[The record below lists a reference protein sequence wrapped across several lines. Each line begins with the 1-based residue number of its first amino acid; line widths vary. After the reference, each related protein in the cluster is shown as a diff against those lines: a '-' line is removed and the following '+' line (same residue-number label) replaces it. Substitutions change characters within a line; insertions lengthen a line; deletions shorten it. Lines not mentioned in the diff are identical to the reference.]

1 MAANDR
7 GENGI
12 IFKVT
17 KDGEVS
23 VSGYLYATSD
33 EMQTRIQRM
42 IEKVA
47 PQVRLFFED
56 ALKAEMAKETRFV

>member
-1 MAANDR
+1 MAGYDR

-23 VSGYLYATSD
+23 VSGYLYSTSD
-33 EMQTRIQRM
+33 EMQPRIQRM
-42 IEKVA
+42 IGNVA
-47 PQVRLFFED
+47 PKVRQFFENT
-56 ALKAEMAKETRFV
+56 LKAEMAKETRLV

>member
-1 MAANDR
+1 MAAYDR

-17 KDGEVS
+17 KDGEVW
-23 VSGYLYATSD
+23 VSGYLYSTSD

-47 PQVRLFFED
+47 QQVRQFFED
-56 ALKAEMAKETRFV
+56 ALRTEIAKETRFV